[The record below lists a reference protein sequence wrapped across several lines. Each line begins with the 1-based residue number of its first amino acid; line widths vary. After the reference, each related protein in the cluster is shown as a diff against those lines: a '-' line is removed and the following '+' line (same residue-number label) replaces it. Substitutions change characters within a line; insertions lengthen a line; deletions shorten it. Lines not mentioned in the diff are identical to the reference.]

1 MNALECLNTPFCA
14 RLALSLAHFLWEGAV
29 IALAAWGVAAALR
42 RHSSRARYGVYC
54 LALGAMVCALAGTI
68 LLVEPPRSRNAAAPR
83 ISQRE
88 SGSAAFLERPKGER
102 DLAAGSFADPG
113 NVLPGENTGMS
124 PQGAGGA
131 MKSRWESISAPLAR
145 WWGAA
150 WPVCAPYVSGAYLV
164 GLLAMM
170 LRLVAGLG
178 GSGRLRRMS
187 QPVDDVS
194 VLAALARQAQA
205 LGLNFTPPIAFC
217 RRAVV
222 PTVVGILRPTIL
234 LPFTFVTGLSADQ
247 IEMLLAH
254 ELAHV
259 RRWDPL
265 VNVAQ
270 RLIEALLFFHPAMW
284 LISRRIR
291 IERELCCDDL
301 VVALGGRPLEYA
313 SSLVETAGRVRPS
326 ARPAF
331 LPAEGLKAAASVS
344 QLKSRVKRLLG
355 QPEHEALRI
364 SRAWVVLCC
373 IAVGALLSGIIS
385 SGESIVRQDSP
396 ADVAKMY
403 LAALSRHDWE
413 AAARMCRPGS
423 KQAANAYRLGDICD
437 FRGASIGDVY
447 GDEDQAIAV
456 TSGLKESDGRTWQLG
471 FSFEKVPNGWQL
483 HDIDWLPPGEEL
495 KFIAGF
501 QEARPDA
508 EKILPGAQ
516 SPAKKRDLTPPP
528 PKKAHLPHVRS
539 SGKVVLDLAS
549 GEMLAPEIRNDDI
562 GQFTRLGKGDLAW
575 DKGLWCLRGGMAAQ
589 WDGKNYAALQPSERE
604 GDSWGYNITAFPS
617 RLLIQT
623 AEDRL
628 FEVTVLIKTNDGGAD
643 IRYQIP
649 VGSFRVVPEF
659 WAASSSRFLAGKW
672 EAVADREQGKDG
684 TSSATLECGR
694 TGLASLAIQRGSGE
708 RTTERGEYSY
718 QNGEVIITKPDG
730 AVVRFPAKHRDG
742 KLLAAIAGT
751 EMVFQKEE
759 DTSSSLPGTP
769 KKPTEQTPGR
779 AEKLGGEPED
789 GLLRP
794 ERAASRLQFRWVAD
808 DPEKTGAERFE
819 LAQRNG
825 KTEEVYLEK
834 KVLLDESDVLSTSVW
849 REPSSISPS
858 SRGKVRRFYV
868 FLQFNPEASK
878 RFAEITGGNASR
890 CLGIV
895 FDGRILSAPMI
906 KSKIPNGK
914 VSISGFSS
922 KAEAEAFC
930 RALSGE
936 NAGKAGSSAA
946 PTSQTLGTA
955 SSGDR
960 VSASPVTTHTLKV
973 ALEGIRARKTL
984 LESKPLRIEYT
995 RTYKFFQ
1002 PPATF
1007 PCVLLAHN
1015 GSYKETEKRP
1025 GGKEID
1031 RYCYRGFRM
1040 EIHRDGEAK
1049 GKEAGSAETGSVDN
1063 AAKRLSEFRVGD
1075 GTSGPGPVNVHTFS
1089 LVHWVDET
1097 IAREISGEIAGDQR
1111 FSLESLEKTM
1121 AASLPNSRFEEVGGI
1136 RCLRFAEPVEP
1147 GADFYAPEL
1156 GWALLASDR
1165 ATLKAQDFATVQGF
1179 SFPMRME
1186 RDAEII
1192 EVRKVEVLDDP
1203 AKTDADLTPPAIQ
1216 RDGAGVVLYTP
1227 QWDPKY
1233 TTKEGCAKAGGIG
1246 HTISPIRW
1254 GKDLSPRENRLLIAA
1269 ASEFYLPALGKAI
1282 QTGYPV
1288 PYYDVNR
1295 DLIVWAKFDRD
1306 PGYNVV
1312 MHEGDALPEKF
1323 GKTPWAVSLDPR
1335 VITNPDGSNPPVKT
1349 DEGPDSALKNAKNQD
1364 PTFNILISRDT
1375 PEETARAIKEAAIG
1389 QWKALLKRSDLSAA
1403 QKTFARWRIGELLSV
1418 QYPSSLAEAEQSA
1431 PILQT
1436 ARDSGFLSEE
1446 VFNAATLYATSS
1458 IEPFERERRL
1468 AESYAW
1474 LRSISD
1480 ADIVR
1485 NAPLINRYGYLIALK
1500 FFVPEKADITD
1511 PPVPE
1516 REKWLRDR
1524 LADARKTLETSI
1536 GENIESSR
1544 KRAPVLYLLAGLRNV
1559 ADPEQ
1564 LARWRSM
1571 PSRYASEWESE
1582 AEAWKTIDTMLKD
1595 GPHEGVQVRLKTE
1608 KSVWKADEQPV
1619 FKIDLKSEKERILP
1633 HYGPPLDDF
1642 DVRLD
1647 GVWYRRNKS
1656 GERQENLRSLGP
1668 SPGTSR
1674 ENVGFLLRPDF
1685 WCRSDDKITTMP
1697 SLAPG
1702 KHTLE
1707 VALPLDSADKATS
1720 QPLRAVSNPVEI
1732 EIAEKSVSLL
1742 GQIHDVLRKV
1752 RGSGTDF
1759 DAREKELL
1767 ALLNDYT
1774 DPKDIGAIY
1783 AACARIHYGTG
1794 STHFDRLVKYARKS
1808 LEYPL
1813 DLEARMMACMRWGE
1827 GLQMQGGGSAA
1838 DLPRQPREEIVKP
1851 FLRAIRLT
1859 LDAGIPEQPVAVPKL
1874 TATRVG
1880 GGMVGLDPEVEKRMK
1895 KEYDAQIGAIEE
1907 ATRTNKI
1914 IVLRKFHEE
1923 KIVALYSQKPLATEE
1938 LRQIATEIIGN
1949 PTVVSNLIARV
1960 NERIEEKS
1968 WGGAVRGVQIRLR
1981 DAKPARGDGV
1991 TSPVLLLLKADATN
2005 TGNLLLHLA
2014 ENGNNCQ
2021 VEVDGHWYMWFPDS
2035 ALERIGEVK
2044 RDGDGAGK
2052 GSALLDFGGGKRYTD
2067 LSVTI
2072 GSHHWRALP
2081 AGQAGEIAAL
2091 EWGNAFLAYRPE
2103 DIGAA
2108 MRLAP
2113 GKHRVR
2119 VAYNCGSA
2127 RAGQDIGS
2135 VRAVSNPLEVEI
2147 P

>member
-1 MNALECLNTPFCA
+1 M
-14 RLALSLAHFLWEGAV
+14 
-29 IALAAWGVAAALR
+29 
-42 RHSSRARYGVYC
+42 
-54 LALGAMVCALAGTI
+54 
-68 LLVEPPRSRNAAAPR
+68 
-83 ISQRE
+83 
-88 SGSAAFLERPKGER
+88 
-102 DLAAGSFADPG
+102 
-113 NVLPGENTGMS
+113 
-124 PQGAGGA
+124 
-131 MKSRWESISAPLAR
+131 
-145 WWGAA
+145 
-150 WPVCAPYVSGAYLV
+150 
-164 GLLAMM
+164 
-170 LRLVAGLG
+170 
-178 GSGRLRRMS
+178 
-187 QPVDDVS
+187 
-194 VLAALARQAQA
+194 
-205 LGLNFTPPIAFC
+205 
-217 RRAVV
+217 
-222 PTVVGILRPTIL
+222 
-234 LPFTFVTGLSADQ
+234 
-247 IEMLLAH
+247 
-254 ELAHV
+254 
-259 RRWDPL
+259 
-265 VNVAQ
+265 
-270 RLIEALLFFHPAMW
+270 
-284 LISRRIR
+284 
-291 IERELCCDDL
+291 
-301 VVALGGRPLEYA
+301 
-313 SSLVETAGRVRPS
+313 
-326 ARPAF
+326 
-331 LPAEGLKAAASVS
+331 
-344 QLKSRVKRLLG
+344 
-355 QPEHEALRI
+355 
-364 SRAWVVLCC
+364 
-373 IAVGALLSGIIS
+373 
-385 SGESIVRQDSP
+385 
-396 ADVAKMY
+396 
-403 LAALSRHDWE
+403 
-413 AAARMCRPGS
+413 
-423 KQAANAYRLGDICD
+423 
-437 FRGASIGDVY
+437 
-447 GDEDQAIAV
+447 
-456 TSGLKESDGRTWQLG
+456 
-471 FSFEKVPNGWQL
+471 
-483 HDIDWLPPGEEL
+483 
-495 KFIAGF
+495 
-501 QEARPDA
+501 
-508 EKILPGAQ
+508 
-516 SPAKKRDLTPPP
+516 
-528 PKKAHLPHVRS
+528 
-539 SGKVVLDLAS
+539 
-549 GEMLAPEIRNDDI
+549 
-562 GQFTRLGKGDLAW
+562 
-575 DKGLWCLRGGMAAQ
+575 
-589 WDGKNYAALQPSERE
+589 
-604 GDSWGYNITAFPS
+604 
-617 RLLIQT
+617 
-623 AEDRL
+623 
-628 FEVTVLIKTNDGGAD
+628 
-643 IRYQIP
+643 
-649 VGSFRVVPEF
+649 
-659 WAASSSRFLAGKW
+659 
-672 EAVADREQGKDG
+672 
-684 TSSATLECGR
+684 
-694 TGLASLAIQRGSGE
+694 
-708 RTTERGEYSY
+708 
-718 QNGEVIITKPDG
+718 
-730 AVVRFPAKHRDG
+730 
-742 KLLAAIAGT
+742 
-751 EMVFQKEE
+751 
-759 DTSSSLPGTP
+759 
-769 KKPTEQTPGR
+769 
-779 AEKLGGEPED
+779 
-789 GLLRP
+789 
-794 ERAASRLQFRWVAD
+794 
-808 DPEKTGAERFE
+808 
-819 LAQRNG
+819 
-825 KTEEVYLEK
+825 
-834 KVLLDESDVLSTSVW
+834 
-849 REPSSISPS
+849 
-858 SRGKVRRFYV
+858 
-868 FLQFNPEASK
+868 
-878 RFAEITGGNASR
+878 
-890 CLGIV
+890 
-895 FDGRILSAPMI
+895 
-906 KSKIPNGK
+906 
-914 VSISGFSS
+914 
-922 KAEAEAFC
+922 
-930 RALSGE
+930 
-936 NAGKAGSSAA
+936 
-946 PTSQTLGTA
+946 
-955 SSGDR
+955 
-960 VSASPVTTHTLKV
+960 TTHTLKT
-973 ALEGIRARKTL
+973 ALEGIRARKAL

-1968 WGGAVRGVQIRLR
+1968 WGEAVSGVQIRLR

-2014 ENGNNCQ
+2014 ENGNYCQ
-2021 VEVDGHWYMWFPDS
+2021 VEVDGQWYMWFPDS
-2035 ALERIGEVK
+2035 ALRRIGEVK

-2052 GSALLDFGGGKRYTD
+2052 GSDLLDFGGGKRYTD

-2081 AGQAGEIAAL
+2081 AGRAGEIAAL